1 MALPRDALTQA
12 QEVGTVCVYQASS
25 PEAIRKHGQNADLPV
40 DEIIRVADTVIV
52 REDPSQWRSSRRV
65 GPRRRRTRRIR
76 EAAAARRLAS
86 PRAAHLS
93 RVKKLR
99 QLAHSKLGIGVAR
112 SPLRPPA
119 LPPVASEQQ
128 RAVSPLARRRP
139 RRRRGR
145 RLRAALGQRSFYE
158 LDERLL
164 PAVAA
169 RRKRPILVAAR
180 LNEANPTAPRLYTLP
195 SRRVLL
201 SDYVERELKKGPFVV
216 VAQGRRA

>member
-1 MALPRDALTQA
+1 MIMSAMTLLERELALPRDALTQA

-52 REDPSQWRSSRRV
+52 REDPSQWRSSRRA

-99 QLAHSKLGIGVAR
+99 QLGAFKVWGLG
-112 SPLRPPA
+112 
-119 LPPVASEQQ
+119 
-128 RAVSPLARRRP
+128 
-139 RRRRGR
+139 
-145 RLRAALGQRSFYE
+145 
-158 LDERLL
+158 
-164 PAVAA
+164 
-169 RRKRPILVAAR
+169 
-180 LNEANPTAPRLYTLP
+180 
-195 SRRVLL
+195 
-201 SDYVERELKKGPFVV
+201 
-216 VAQGRRA
+216 